1 MILARACLGIL
12 LYLDHHIDGSGIENF
27 PLARYAAENW
37 PPMHGLE
44 RFITHQG
51 CDGISLRC
59 EKTTLCRLALDMQRG
74 HMDFSCMGYAQ
85 RNLKRSPYIMP
96 QDSDF
101 VTG

>member
-44 RFITHQG
+44 HFITHQG
-51 CDGISLRC
+51 CDGIPLRC
-59 EKTTLCRLALDMQRG
+59 EEPHFAAWL
-74 HMDFSCMGYAQ
+74 
-85 RNLKRSPYIMP
+85 
-96 QDSDF
+96 
-101 VTG
+101 